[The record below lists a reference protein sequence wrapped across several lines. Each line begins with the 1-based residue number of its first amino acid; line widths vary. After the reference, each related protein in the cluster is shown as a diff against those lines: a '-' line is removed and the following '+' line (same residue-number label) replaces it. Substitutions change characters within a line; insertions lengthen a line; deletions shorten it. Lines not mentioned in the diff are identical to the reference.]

1 MKKIPFA
8 GLLLLL
14 TISVSA
20 QQKSP
25 TFEQLQREMLE
36 LQRQMMQ
43 EFRNN
48 PFGGGMFTF
57 PEGDSSYTFR
67 FDTTITG
74 DNFSGTFRFGPFSGD
89 STLQDSDPFGF
100 EWLRNQ
106 LFGTGPESGFWGPAP
121 ERSPRE
127 MPPGDEE
134 LLPEERLRLEEEQ
147 SGKGAPEKGNPAT
160 PAKPAKPKIK
170 SIRI

>member
-8 GLLLLL
+8 GLFFLIA
-14 TISVSA
+14 ISVAA

-25 TFEQLQREMLE
+25 SFEE
-36 LQRQMMQ
+36 LQRQMLELQQQMLK
-43 EFRNN
+43 EFHNN
-48 PFGGGMFTF
+48 PFGGGMFTI

-89 STLQDSDPFGF
+89 STLRDSDPFGF

-106 LFGTGPESGFWGPAP
+106 LFGNGSDSDFWGPAP
-121 ERSPRE
+121 DTMPRE
-127 MPPGDEE
+127 TQPEDEP
-134 LLPEERLRLEEEQ
+134 LLPEERMRLEEEQ
-147 SGKGAPEKGNPAT
+147 SGKGATEKGNPAA